1 MRYRIRIL
9 LPGSTRT
16 RLFREQLSG
25 EATGGE
31 RIGVVL
37 IRWEAAFVALLL
49 VLLGLPVISLGAD
62 TIPFA
67 ANPDAVEDG
76 RVLHFGSGCAPCHDP
91 VGEGAV
97 GPSMLDHDRV
107 GIVQR

>member
-25 EATGGE
+25 EAKGGE

-49 VLLGLPVISLGAD
+49 VLLGLPGIALGAD
-62 TIPFA
+62 TDPC
-67 ANPDAVEDG
+67 AVISGAVKDG
-76 RVLHFGSGCAPCHDP
+76 LPQNLGSRYAPCEIP
-91 VGEGAV
+91 VGKGAV
-97 GPSMLDHDRV
+97 GPSMLDDDRV
-107 GIVQR
+107 GIVQI

>member
-9 LPGSTRT
+9 LPGSSRT
-16 RLFREQLSG
+16 RMFRELLSG
-25 EATGGE
+25 DGTVGD

-49 VLLGLPVISLGAD
+49 VLLGLPGIALGAD
-62 TIPFA
+62 TNLYD
-67 ANPDAVEDG
+67 ANPGATEHGEVPCSG
-76 RVLHFGSGCAPCHDP
+76 GGCASCESFP
-91 VGEGAV
+91 GEGAIDP
-97 GPSMLDHDRV
+97 GMLDDRRA